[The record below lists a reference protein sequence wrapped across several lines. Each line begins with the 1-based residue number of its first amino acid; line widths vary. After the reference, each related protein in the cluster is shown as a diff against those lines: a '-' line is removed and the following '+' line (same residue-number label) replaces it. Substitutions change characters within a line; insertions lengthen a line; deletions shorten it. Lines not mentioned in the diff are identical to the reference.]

1 MALYQR
7 FLRKPEF
14 GSYEDFLHNFRINVP
29 ENFNFAYDVLDVIA
43 QEEPDKRALRW
54 VHMDG
59 RERAFTLRKCPSFPQ
74 GRQSVRPAG
83 HSQRAIR

>member
-1 MALYQR
+1 MTLYQR

-43 QEEPDKRALRW
+43 EEEPD
-54 VHMDG
+54 
-59 RERAFTLRKCPSFPQ
+59 
-74 GRQSVRPAG
+74 
-83 HSQRAIR
+83 